1 MAVHIWGHRSDPSDL
16 PSMNPCN
23 DLATPRVSI
32 CIPAYNAGKYLPQ
45 ALESVRKQT
54 FKNWELIVTEDGSKD
69 GAEALVKA
77 FAESVSQPVR
87 YQRHDVNQGLPATR
101 NTGIGASCSEL
112 IALLD
117 ADDCWTEDHLEKT
130 VGKLLKTGGDLSHA
144 GSLLFDSDTGAELGI
159 RAPSAPIIERFPLS
173 LYEGDYIIQ
182 PSSVVL
188 RKSLWER
195 AGGFD
200 PSFRYVEDREMWL
213 RCARAGGRFVFTG
226 ANTCLYRK
234 HGEALSTHSAAM
246 AIACA
251 RAFEKQLDW
260 DAIPAALRR
269 RSTSQAWVAAAR
281 ISQRAEPR
289 RAGEFLLRAW
299 RASRGPH
306 LLAWACALR
315 LYALIAGK

>member
-1 MAVHIWGHRSDPSDL
+1 MPL
-16 PSMNPCN
+16 
-23 DLATPRVSI
+23 VSI
-32 CIPAYNAGKYLPQ
+32 CIPAYRAEKYLPQ

-54 FKNWELIVTEDGSKD
+54 FQDWELIVTEDGSKD
-69 GAEALVKA
+69 GAEALVSA
-77 FAESVSQPVR
+77 FAQSVSQPVR
-87 YQRHDVNQGLPATR
+87 YQRHETNQGLPATR

-117 ADDCWTEDHLEKT
+117 ADDCWVENHLETT
-130 VGKLLKTGGDLSHA
+130 VGKLLETGGDLVHS
-144 GSLLFDSDTGAELGI
+144 GSLLFDSDTGRELGI
-159 RAPSAPIIERFPLS
+159 RAPSPAIIERFPLS
-173 LYEGDYIIQ
+173 LFEGDYIIQ

-200 PSFRYVEDREMWL
+200 ASFRYVEDREMWL
-213 RCARAGGRFVFTG
+213 RCARTGARFVFTG

-234 HGEALSTHSAAM
+234 HGEALSTHSAEM

-260 DAIPAALRR
+260 DAIPGGLRR
-269 RSTSQAWVAAAR
+269 RSTAQAWVAAAR
-281 ISQRAEPR
+281 ILQRAEPR

-299 RASRGPH
+299 RASHGLH
-306 LLAWACALR
+306 LLAWAGVLR
-315 LYALIAGK
+315 LYALVARK